1 MIRFEETI
9 CRDLATA
16 SQREW
21 LETNGLGGFA
31 SGTIAGIHTRRY
43 HGLLVA
49 ATKPPVNRM
58 VLLSKLEEILTID
71 GTRFELSANQYP
83 SAVHPQGYAYLK
95 QFRLDPF
102 PVFVYEIGQVQLEKS
117 IFMVHGE
124 NTTIVQYQLRGKP
137 QTCTLELHPLIAF
150 RDYHSLTHENDA
162 LNRAWEIDAGN
173 LKLTPYP
180 ELPSLYLA
188 HEADDVRNAGN
199 WYRNFE
205 YERER
210 DRGLDH
216 LEDLF
221 NPFTLVLDLSRQ
233 PDQAV
238 IASTA
243 PHDIYSARLL
253 RHAEIERRKAVL
265 IGVPAVPGDS
275 RFMESLARAA
285 DQFIARRAN
294 QATVI
299 AGYHWFSDWGR
310 DTMISLR
317 GLTLCTGRTELAR
330 SILLAFAAHVDQG
343 MLPNWFPDAGESPE
357 YNTADAALWFIEAAR
372 AYLEYTGDVDFIRTH
387 LYGLF
392 ADIISWHERG
402 TRYGIRVDSDGLLH
416 AGEPGVQL
424 TWMDAKIRD
433 WVVTPR
439 RGKPVEVQALWYN
452 ALRTMEDW
460 ARQFDHSAESVHYQQ
475 LADRVQSSFVKL
487 FWNAGQDC
495 LYDVL
500 DGDTRDASI
509 RPNQI
514 LAVSLFHSM
523 LAPEM
528 AARVVKTVEHHLLTP
543 VGLRTLSPSDPQYKG
558 RYEGSLHDRDAAYHQ
573 GTAWPWLLGPFL
585 KAYVA
590 VNGHSSE
597 AREQGRKWL
606 TEFRRYIENEGVG
619 QLPELFDGDAPH
631 RAGGC
636 IAQAWTIGELLRT
649 LVEDL

>member
-124 NTTIVQYQLRGKP
+124 NTTIVQYQLRGEP
-137 QTCTLELHPLIAF
+137 QTCTLELRPLIAF

-188 HEADDVRNAGN
+188 HEADDVRKAGN

-210 DRGLDH
+210 DRGLDY

-238 IASTA
+238 IASTQ

-265 IGVPAVPGDS
+265 IAVPAVPGDS
-275 RFMESLARAA
+275 EFIESLACAA

-387 LYGLF
+387 LYDLF

-416 AGEPGVQL
+416 AGEPGVNSL
-424 TWMDAKIRD
+424 GW
-433 WVVTPR
+433 TPR
-439 RGKPVEVQALWYN
+439 SG
-452 ALRTMEDW
+452 
-460 ARQFDHSAESVHYQQ
+460 
-475 LADRVQSSFVKL
+475 
-487 FWNAGQDC
+487 
-495 LYDVL
+495 
-500 DGDTRDASI
+500 
-509 RPNQI
+509 
-514 LAVSLFHSM
+514 
-523 LAPEM
+523 
-528 AARVVKTVEHHLLTP
+528 
-543 VGLRTLSPSDPQYKG
+543 
-558 RYEGSLHDRDAAYHQ
+558 
-573 GTAWPWLLGPFL
+573 
-585 KAYVA
+585 
-590 VNGHSSE
+590 
-597 AREQGRKWL
+597 
-606 TEFRRYIENEGVG
+606 
-619 QLPELFDGDAPH
+619 
-631 RAGGC
+631 
-636 IAQAWTIGELLRT
+636 IGW
-649 LVEDL
+649 